1 MDTGGSVPGRTTV
14 PPVLALGSVIVGL
27 VAMPLVM
34 VMALPRGMRFALVLS
49 ELVLVAPG
57 VLAVV
62 ACGVPWRDLM
72 DRWPL
77 DRRTAVLMLAAGASL
92 WVGSLGLLELQ
103 YAVWAPSPGYL
114 EAFRRLHE
122 ALRPDGPLDA
132 LVSVAAIALVPA
144 ACEEL
149 LVRGI
154 VLPSLL
160 RVTRPSAAIA
170 ISAVLFAVIHL
181 DPYRTVF
188 TLVLGLALGY
198 LRVRTG
204 SLAACVLAHAA
215 LNAMTFAV
223 VPFADDPSQ
232 GLPDPRPLVG
242 LAMLLAG
249 SAATAVVVRFLPSLT
264 RTGPLPR
271 LGA

>member
-1 MDTGGSVPGRTTV
+1 MDTGGSAPRRITV
-14 PPVLALGSVIVGL
+14 PPALALGSVVVGL
-27 VAMPLVM
+27 VAMPLVT
-34 VMALPRGMRFALVLS
+34 VMALPHGMRLALVLS

-57 VLAVV
+57 VLAVMGS
-62 ACGVPWRDLM
+62 GVPWRAILA
-72 DRWPL
+72 RWPL
-77 DRRTAVLMLAAGASL
+77 DRRTALLMLAAGASL

-103 YAVWAPSPGYL
+103 YTVWTPSPGYL

-132 LVSVAAIALVPA
+132 VVSVAAIALVPA
-144 ACEEL
+144 LCEEL

-160 RVTRPSAAIA
+160 TVTRPTAAVV

-181 DPYRTVF
+181 DPYRTLF
-188 TLVLGLALGY
+188 TLVLGLALGL

-204 SLAACVLAHAA
+204 SLAACVLAHAV

-223 VPFADDPSQ
+223 APFADDPAQ
-232 GLPDPRPLVG
+232 GLPDPRPLLG
-242 LAMLLAG
+242 LGMLAAG
-249 SAATAVVVRFLPSLT
+249 SAATAVVLRLLPSLT
-264 RTGPLPR
+264 RSSTIPR
-271 LGA
+271 LET